1 MGAFDVVV
9 LGGGTAGVHVATE
22 VADGGKAVALVEAG
36 LIGGES
42 AYLACLPSNSLLLS
56 AARGETWE
64 DAVARRNEVTGGL
77 DDSAPARRLTRAG
90 VTVIRGTGRI
100 TGPGTVEVTL
110 VPGADPAPR
119 SAPRSPAGP
128 AAGSTAGSSAGSTAG
143 SSAGS
148 TAGSSAGSTAG
159 PAAAGT
165 TVTLTYSDL
174 VIATGCEPVAPPI
187 EGLCDIPAW
196 TTAESLCSP
205 DLPRRLIVLGG
216 GPAGCE
222 LTQIYASFGSQV
234 TLVEAEP
241 ALLPGEPAFAGEILA
256 AALRR
261 AGAEIYLGSRATKVE
276 RTSDGLT
283 LALADGTRIDAD
295 RLLLASGRRP
305 RLGGLGL
312 DALGLEVTPGMALPT
327 TTRCEVADVRG
338 PGRVWAAGDVTGTT
352 HTHASHYQ
360 AGVVAANILGRRRE
374 ADYSAIP
381 RCVFTT
387 PSVFAVGLVPDG
399 AAAARGQDGAPAD
412 AATAA
417 GTTAA
422 STTAASTTA
431 GGTTAGGTTAGG
443 TTAGGGGTASGSAAA
458 GSAAAGNG
466 SAGNGTAMAGDGT
479 RRILR
484 IAKIPSEAGAEAEA
498 AAAVAAAA
506 NPPESPRGARLIT
519 ARANLG
525 DTARAHLGQDDLGC
539 LELYVDAESGVLAGA
554 VAVGPDAASW
564 MGEVTLAI
572 RAKVPMAVL
581 ADVVHAFPTYGEA
594 LETALRELAGTGE
607 STVMAD
613 RKEKGIGPLSELDME
628 TPEGDAV
635 EQHQEVVA
643 DETVTGL
650 RRELPY
656 DVNEADAAEQDRAV
670 GFDDDDYR

>member
-22 VADGGKAVALVEAG
+22 VAAAGQAVALVEAG

-56 AARGETWE
+56 AARGKTWE
-64 DAVARRNEVTGGL
+64 DAVARRDEVTGGL
-77 DDSAPARRLTRAG
+77 DDSAPARRLNRAG

-110 VPGADPAPR
+110 APGGDTM
-119 SAPRSPAGP
+119 S
-128 AAGSTAGSSAGSTAG
+128 
-143 SSAGS
+143 
-148 TAGSSAGSTAG
+148 
-159 PAAAGT
+159 
-165 TVTLTYSDL
+165 LTYSDL

-187 EGLCDIPAW
+187 EGLSDIPAW
-196 TTAESLCSP
+196 TTAQSLCSP

-241 ALLPGEPAFAGEILA
+241 SLLPGEPAFAGEILA

-261 AGAEIYLGSRATKVE
+261 AGAEIYLGSRATKAE

-283 LALADGTRIDAD
+283 LALEDGTRIDAD

-312 DALGLEVTPGMALPT
+312 DTLGLEVTPGMALPT
-327 TTRCEVADVRG
+327 TTRCEVTGIRG
-338 PGRVWAAGDVTGTT
+338 ALGVPGHLGVLGVPGHLGVPGTSRVWAAGDVTGTT
-352 HTHASHYQ
+352 HTHASRYQ
-360 AGVVAANILGRRRE
+360 ASVVAANILGQHRE

-387 PSVFAVGLVPDG
+387 PSVFAVGVVPPAPVEVAADEDG
-399 AAAARGQDGAPAD
+399 
-412 AATAA
+412 
-417 GTTAA
+417 
-422 STTAASTTA
+422 
-431 GGTTAGGTTAGG
+431 
-443 TTAGGGGTASGSAAA
+443 
-458 GSAAAGNG
+458 AAAGNG
-466 SAGNGTAMAGDGT
+466 VRQM
-479 RRILR
+479 LR
-484 IAKIPSEAGAEAEA
+484 IAKVPAGARPAESA
-498 AAAVAAAA
+498 AR
-506 NPPESPRGARLIT
+506 PTDGAGLIT
-519 ARANLG
+519 VRANLG
-525 DTARAHLGQDDLGC
+525 DTTRAHLGQDDLGC
-539 LELYVDAESGVLAGA
+539 LELYADAESGVLAGA

-572 RAKVPMAVL
+572 RAKISLAVL

-594 LETALRELAGTGE
+594 LETALRELAGTGGR
-607 STVMAD
+607 TVHAD
-613 RKEKGIGPLSELDME
+613 QKEKGTGPLSELDME
-628 TPEGDAV
+628 TPEDDAL
-635 EQHQEVVA
+635 EQHQEVIA
-643 DETVTGL
+643 DETETGA
-650 RRELPY
+650 RREVPF
-656 DVNEADAAEQDRAV
+656 DVNEADAAEQERSV

>member
-9 LGGGTAGVHVATE
+9 LGGGAAGVHVATE
-22 VADGGKAVALVEAG
+22 VAGGGKAVALVEAG

-56 AARGETWE
+56 AARGESWE

-77 DDSAPARRLTRAG
+77 DDSAPAGRLARAG

-100 TGPGTVEVTL
+100 TAPGAVEVTL
-110 VPGADPAPR
+110 GPGAGMAP
-119 SAPRSPAGP
+119 
-128 AAGSTAGSSAGSTAG
+128 
-143 SSAGS
+143 
-148 TAGSSAGSTAG
+148 
-159 PAAAGT
+159 AGT
-165 TVTLTYSDL
+165 TVPLAYSDL

-187 EGLCDIPAW
+187 EGLSDIPAW
-196 TTAESLCSP
+196 TTAQSLSSP

-222 LTQIYASFGSQV
+222 LTQVYASFGSQV

-261 AGAEIYLGSRATKVE
+261 AGAEICLGSRATKAE
-276 RTSDGLT
+276 RTPDGLT

-312 DALGLEVTPGMALPT
+312 DALGLAVTPGMALPT
-327 TTRCEVADVRG
+327 TTRCEVAGVG
-338 PGRVWAAGDVTGTT
+338 GNGSGRVWAAGDVTGTT
-352 HTHASHYQ
+352 HTHASQYQ
-360 AGVVAANILGRRRE
+360 ASVVAANILGRHRE

-381 RCVFTT
+381 RCVFTAPT
-387 PSVFAVGLVPDG
+387 VFAVGTVPDG
-399 AAAARGQDGAPAD
+399 AAAAGDED
-412 AATAA
+412 AAAETGAA
-417 GTTAA
+417 TGD
-422 STTAASTTA
+422 
-431 GGTTAGGTTAGG
+431 G
-443 TTAGGGGTASGSAAA
+443 AA
-458 GSAAAGNG
+458 GSAAAAG
-466 SAGNGTAMAGDGT
+466 SDPAAGSGPAAGDGT

-484 IAKIPSEAGAEAEA
+484 IAKIPAEA
-498 AAAVAAAA
+498 AGGEVAAS
-506 NPPESPRGARLIT
+506 PPESPGARLIT
-519 ARANLG
+519 ARSSLG
-525 DTARAHLGQDDLGC
+525 DTTRAHLGQDDLGC
-539 LELYVDAESGVLAGA
+539 LELYADAESGVLVGA

-572 RAKVPMAVL
+572 RAKVPVEVL

-594 LETALRELAGTGE
+594 LQTAFRELAGAGG

-613 RKEKGIGPLSELDME
+613 QKEKGIGPLSELDME
-628 TPEGDAV
+628 TPEGDAF
-635 EQHQEVVA
+635 EQHQEVIA

-650 RRELPY
+650 RHEIPF
-656 DVNEADAAEQDRAV
+656 DVNEADAAEQERAV

>member
-22 VADGGKAVALVEAG
+22 AADGGKTVALVEAG

-90 VTVIRGTGRI
+90 VTVIRGTGRV
-100 TGPGTVEVTL
+100 TGPGTVEVT
-110 VPGADPAPR
+110 
-119 SAPRSPAGP
+119 P
-128 AAGSTAGSSAGSTAG
+128 AAGSAAGS
-143 SSAGS
+143 
-148 TAGSSAGSTAG
+148 
-159 PAAAGT
+159 AAADTG
-165 TVTLTYSDL
+165 VTLTYSDL

-187 EGLCDIPAW
+187 EGLSDIPAW

-261 AGAEIYLGSRATKVE
+261 AGAEIYLGSRATKAE
-276 RTSDGLT
+276 RTPDGLT

-312 DALGLEVTPGMALPT
+312 DALGLAVTPGMALPT
-327 TTRCEVADVRG
+327 TTRCEVAGVRG

-352 HTHASHYQ
+352 HTHASRYQ
-360 AGVVAANILGRRRE
+360 ASVVAANILGRRHE

-399 AAAARGQDGAPAD
+399 APLAEDGAAGDQDGAGI
-412 AATAA
+412 ATPA

-422 STTAASTTA
+422 TGVA
-431 GGTTAGGTTAGG
+431 
-443 TTAGGGGTASGSAAA
+443 
-458 GSAAAGNG
+458 
-466 SAGNGTAMAGDGT
+466 AGNGTAGNGTAGAGDGT

-484 IAKIPSEAGAEAEA
+484 IAKIPPEAET
-498 AAAVAAAA
+498 VAAS
-506 NPPESPRGARLIT
+506 PPEGPRGARLIT
-519 ARANLG
+519 ARANLA
-525 DTARAHLGQDDLGC
+525 DTNRAHLGQDDLGC
-539 LELYVDAESGVLAGA
+539 LELYADAESGVLAGA

-572 RAKVPMAVL
+572 RAKVPLAVL

-594 LETALRELAGTGE
+594 LETALRELAGTGDN
-607 STVMAD
+607 TIMAD
-613 RKEKGIGPLSELDME
+613 HKEKRLGPLSELDME
-628 TPEGDAV
+628 TPEGDAI

-656 DVNEADAAEQDRAV
+656 DVNEADAAEQERAV

>member
-22 VADGGKAVALVEAG
+22 VAGGGKAVALVEAG

-56 AARGETWE
+56 AARTRTWE
-64 DAVARRNEVTGGL
+64 DAVARRDEVTGRL
-77 DDSAPARRLTRAG
+77 DDSAPARRLARAG

-100 TGPGTVEVTL
+100 TGRGTVEVTL
-110 VPGADPAPR
+110 GPGSDPAP
-119 SAPRSPAGP
+119 
-128 AAGSTAGSSAGSTAG
+128 
-143 SSAGS
+143 
-148 TAGSSAGSTAG
+148 
-159 PAAAGT
+159 AGT
-165 TVTLTYSDL
+165 IVPLAYSDL

-187 EGLCDIPAW
+187 EGLSDIPSW

-261 AGAEIYLGSRATKVE
+261 AGAEIYLGARATKAE
-276 RTSDGLT
+276 RTPDGLT
-283 LALADGTRIDAD
+283 LALEDGTRIDAD
-295 RLLLASGRRP
+295 RLLLATGRRP

-327 TTRCEVADVRG
+327 TTRCEVAGAGGGQGGAEERE
-338 PGRVWAAGDVTGTT
+338 GRVWAAGDVTGTT

-360 AGVVAANILGRRRE
+360 ASVVAANILGQRRE

-387 PSVFAVGLVPDG
+387 PSVFAVGVVPG
-399 AAAARGQDGAPAD
+399 TPAARDED
-412 AATAA
+412 AEDPGHA
-417 GTTAA
+417 GH
-422 STTAASTTA
+422 
-431 GGTTAGGTTAGG
+431 G
-443 TTAGGGGTASGSAAA
+443 
-458 GSAAAGNG
+458 AAAGNG
-466 SAGNGTAMAGDGT
+466 ANSGASPQIRPTLSAGDGA
-479 RRILR
+479 RRMLR
-484 IAKIPSEAGAEAEA
+484 IAKIPAQAQA
-498 AAAVAAAA
+498 AAP
-506 NPPESPRGARLIT
+506 PPEDTRDAELTGTGQSGTGLT
-519 ARANLG
+519 GTGLVTVRASLG
-525 DTARAHLGQDDLGC
+525 DTTRAHLGQDDLGC
-539 LELYVDAESGVLAGA
+539 LELYADAKTGVLTGA

-572 RAKVPMAVL
+572 RAKISVAVL

-594 LETALRELAGTGE
+594 LETALRELAGTGG
-607 STVMAD
+607 STVFAD
-613 RKEKGIGPLSELDME
+613 QQEKGTGPLSELDME
-628 TPEGDAV
+628 TPEGDAI
-635 EQHQEVVA
+635 EQRQEVIA
-643 DETVTGL
+643 DETVTAT
-650 RRELPY
+650 RDELPF
-656 DVNEADAAEQDRAV
+656 DVNEADAAEQERAV